1 MFKAGIDQDAL
12 IKQFSEASARQSS
25 AVRGAVSDATLK
37 ALQGRELTLKN
48 IKKVV
53 NSVTEAASQ
62 GAQANPNPIADVE
75 KLLDQAVAGVDA
87 ALLQTVEANR
97 RALEQMIQRGVDL
110 RDSHA
115 KEAMK
120 NLEKMEDMM
129 FSTIKQAASKAPD
142 NLQGPWTKILETMQ
156 IKGTGTGAF
165 ANTTIE
171 QLTDQAQAA
180 VRQSRDIGMK
190 ASAALMES
198 YTAMV
203 SGVLIGMSEGFSKA
217 TKAPAAPAA
226 APAPAAAK
234 KRSK

>member
-12 IKQFSEASARQSS
+12 IKKFSEASARQSS

-53 NSVTEAASQ
+53 NSVTEAATQ
-62 GAQANPNPIADVE
+62 GAQANPHPIADVE
-75 KLLDQAVAGVDA
+75 KLLDQAVAGIDT
-87 ALLQTVEANR
+87 ALLQAVEANR
-97 RALEQMIQRGVDL
+97 RALDQMLQHGVDL
-110 RDSHA
+110 RDSHV
-115 KEAMK
+115 KEALK

-142 NLQGPWTKILETMQ
+142 HLQGPWTKILETMQ
-156 IKGTGTGAF
+156 VKGTGTGAF

-171 QLTDQAQAA
+171 QLTDQTQAA
-180 VRQSRDIGMK
+180 MRQGRELGMK

-203 SGVLIGMSEGFSKA
+203 SGVLIGMSDGLKQTNAAS
-217 TKAPAAPAA
+217 PAAEP
-226 APAPAAAK
+226 AK
-234 KRSK
+234 KPAKTK